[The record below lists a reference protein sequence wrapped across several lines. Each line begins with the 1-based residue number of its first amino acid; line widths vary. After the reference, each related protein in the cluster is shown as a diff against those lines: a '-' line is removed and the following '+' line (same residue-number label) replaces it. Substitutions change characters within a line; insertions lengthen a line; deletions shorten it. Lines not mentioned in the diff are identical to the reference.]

1 MKSKDFIKMLQ
12 KALNS
17 NTVYALGMWGQ
28 VINDSIITSTTRQY
42 PSFYTSARVAQLN
55 SLKGKNYFG
64 FDCVCLVKSILWGWE
79 GSTTKS
85 NGGAKYGS
93 NGVPDVNANTMI
105 TKCKNVSTDFSKI
118 VPGALVWIKG
128 HVGVYIGDGQCIECT
143 TDWTS
148 KVLQSTLKNNGVK
161 GQFER
166 TWTKW
171 GLLPYVDYSDQAVTP
186 SKPATP
192 APAPTPKP
200 VTPKPTPT
208 TSFKNG
214 DKVKLNKGAK
224 NTKGV
229 SLASFVYDRV
239 HDLTSV
245 TATEGVIK
253 YNGTTIARVFLKDL
267 TLVASATNSAPAQT
281 PVQKP
286 AAAPTVKT
294 VTEGCKVKL
303 NKGAKTTKGVK
314 LASFVYD
321 RVHIATNVRNGEC
334 VIKYNGVV
342 VARVYTKDCTVV

>member
-1 MKSKDFIKMLQ
+1 MMKSKDFISMLK

-17 NTVYALGMWGQ
+17 NTFYCLGMWGQ
-28 VINDSIITSTTRQY
+28 IIDDNVINTKTKQY
-42 PSFYTSARVAQLN
+42 PSFYTPIKVAQLK

-93 NGVPDVNANTMI
+93 NGVPDVNADTMI
-105 TKCKNVSTDFSKI
+105 TKCRNVSTDFNKI
-118 VPGALVWIKG
+118 VPGALVWVKG

-143 TDWTS
+143 TSWTS
-148 KVLQSTLKNNGVK
+148 KVLQSALKNIGAK

-166 TWTKW
+166 SWTKW

-192 APAPTPKP
+192 APAP
-200 VTPKPTPT
+200 
-208 TSFKNG
+208 
-214 DKVKLNKGAK
+214 
-224 NTKGV
+224 
-229 SLASFVYDRV
+229 
-239 HDLTSV
+239 
-245 TATEGVIK
+245 
-253 YNGTTIARVFLKDL
+253 
-267 TLVASATNSAPAQT
+267 T

>member
-1 MKSKDFIKMLQ
+1 MKSKEFIKMLQ

-28 VINDSIITSTTRQY
+28 VINDSIITSKTRQY
-42 PSFYTSARVAQLN
+42 PSFYTNARVAQLN

-64 FDCVCLVKSILWGWE
+64 FDCVCLVKSVLWGWE
-79 GSTTKS
+79 GNPAKS
-85 NGGAKYGS
+85 NGGAKYAS
-93 NGVPDVNANTMI
+93 NGVPDIGADTII

-118 VPGALVWIKG
+118 VPGALVWMKG
-128 HVGVYIGDGQCIECT
+128 HVGVYIGNGQCIECT
-143 TDWTS
+143 TNWTS
-148 KVLQSTLKNNGVK
+148 KVLQSTLKNNGVR

-171 GLLPYVDYSDQAVTP
+171 GLLPYVDYSDQTATP

-192 APAPTPKP
+192 APAPKP

-239 HDLTSV
+239 HDLTNV

-253 YNGTTIARVFLKDL
+253 YNGVVVARVFLKDL
-267 TLVASATNSAPAQT
+267 TLVSSAANGSTKPATPTPAPA
-281 PVQKP
+281 
-286 AAAPTVKT
+286 VKQ
-294 VTEGCKVKL
+294 VTEGCKVRL
-303 NKGAKTTKGVK
+303 NKGAKTTKGVS
-314 LASFVYD
+314 LASFVYNRD
-321 RVHIATNVRNGEC
+321 HIATNVANGEC
-334 VIKYNGVV
+334 VIRYNGVV